1 MDDDNHH
8 AELLSLTTKIVAA
21 HAGSN
26 KLAASDLP
34 ALIGSVFEALRTV
47 GTVEVEQPVEALVPA
62 VPIKKSV
69 TPEFIVCLEDGK
81 KLKTLK
87 RHLATRYNLT
97 PAAYRQRWGLPK
109 DYPMVAPAY
118 AAQRSA
124 LAKSIG
130 LGRKRADAAPEPEPE
145 PVAQKPARRVT
156 VGRKLPKAAA

>member
-1 MDDDNHH
+1 MDDDNLH

-26 KLAASDLP
+26 KLGVSDLP
-34 ALIGSVFEALRTV
+34 ALIGSVFDTLRTV
-47 GTVEVEQPVEALVPA
+47 GMVAVETPVAALVPA
-62 VPIKKSV
+62 VPVKKSV
-69 TPEFIVCLEDGK
+69 NHEFIVCLEDGK
-81 KLKTLK
+81 QMKTLK

-124 LAKSIG
+124 LARSLG
-130 LGRKRADAAPEPEPE
+130 LGRKRADAAAKPEPE
-145 PVAQKPARRVT
+145 PVAEKPARRVT

>member
-1 MDDDNHH
+1 MDDGNQH

-26 KLAASDLP
+26 NMGASDLS
-34 ALIGSVFEALRTV
+34 ALIGSVFDALRTV
-47 GTVEVEQPVEALVPA
+47 GTVAVETPVAALVPA
-62 VPIKKSV
+62 VSVRKSV

-87 RHLATRYNLT
+87 RHLATHYNLT
-97 PAAYRQRWGLPK
+97 PAAYRQRWGLPN

-130 LGRKRADAAPEPEPE
+130 LGRKRAAAAPEPEPE
-145 PVAQKPARRVT
+145 PVAKKPARRP
-156 VGRKLPKAAA
+156 VGRKMPKTAT

>member
-1 MDDDNHH
+1 MDDDSLH

-26 KLAASDLP
+26 NLATSDLP
-34 ALIGSVFEALRTV
+34 ALIGGVFDALRTV
-47 GTVEVEQPVEALVPA
+47 GTVEVEKPVAALVPA
-62 VPIKKSV
+62 VSVRKSV

-87 RHLATRYNLT
+87 RHLATSYNLT
-97 PAAYRQRWGLPK
+97 PAAYRQRWGLPN

-124 LAKSIG
+124 LAKSFG
-130 LGRKRADAAPEPEPE
+130 LGRKRADAATGPEPE

-156 VGRKLPKAAA
+156 VGRKLPKTAA

>member
-1 MDDDNHH
+1 MDDGNQH

-26 KLAASDLP
+26 NLGASDLS
-34 ALIGSVFEALRTV
+34 ALIGSVFDALRTV
-47 GTVEVEQPVEALVPA
+47 GTVAVETPVAALVPA

-87 RHLATRYNLT
+87 RHLATSYNLT

-124 LAKSIG
+124 LAKSLG
-130 LGRKRADAAPEPEPE
+130 LGRKRADAATEPE
-145 PVAQKPARRVT
+145 PVAEKPARRVT